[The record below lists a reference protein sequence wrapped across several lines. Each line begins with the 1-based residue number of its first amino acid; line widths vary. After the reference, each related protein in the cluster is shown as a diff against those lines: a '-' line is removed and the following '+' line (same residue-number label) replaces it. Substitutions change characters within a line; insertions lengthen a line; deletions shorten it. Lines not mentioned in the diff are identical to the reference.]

1 MSHWVLWKV
10 FAVFFFFL
18 PTLIVR
24 NGKGSH
30 TFLNLKETFFTNISE
45 PTQKQTKRWQISF
58 PVVTTRSIQEI
69 LHVRST
75 QYSLVGEIA
84 VSDICE
90 YYQYWSYMP
99 RGRVCTIIFLVFLY
113 ILYIFLNVCYYYYYY
128 YIDLVLFFFLTNS
141 FCSFVLI
148 SPVWSQ

>member
-10 FAVFFFFL
+10 FAVFFFFTYL
-18 PTLIVR
+18 
-24 NGKGSH
+24 NCKKWKGQSH
-30 TFLNLKETFFTNISE
+30 IFKLKENVFTNISE